1 MPKVGI
7 RAKGER
13 VCRAVG
19 SFGMSGWEHGDTLMK
34 RPALLAIG
42 ALLILVGI
50 IWTLQGLG
58 YLPGSVMSGVTMW
71 AVIGPVVALVGI
83 LLVVRGSRSSGGPGS
98 RRRGGGP
105 EDTERR

>member
-7 RAKGER
+7 RAQGEG

-19 SFGMSGWEHGDTLMK
+19 SFGMSGWEHGGTLMQ
-34 RPALLAIG
+34 RPALLVIG

-50 IWTLQGLG
+50 VWTLQGLG

-83 LLVVRGSRSSGGPGS
+83 LLVVRGSGGPGS
-98 RRRGGGP
+98 RGRGGGP

>member
-7 RAKGER
+7 RAQGER
-13 VCRAVG
+13 VCRTVG

-50 IWTLQGLG
+50 VWTLQGW
-58 YLPGSVMSGVTMW
+58 VTCRE
-71 AVIGPVVALVGI
+71 ASCRA
-83 LLVVRGSRSSGGPGS
+83 
-98 RRRGGGP
+98 
-105 EDTERR
+105 